1 MAEYAHPSIDALRRH
16 LKLKPDD
23 GQAWMTLARALLETS
38 PGPELSHAIG
48 QCLRCLPDS
57 HQAWTLAAA
66 AQQRARGAEAAL
78 QWLEDASARNPY
90 RPAPYLALA
99 KLRLSRLQLVEALAA
114 VSRAIGIAGETAEVL
129 SVRGEVNLQGAH
141 WQEAL
146 ADFRQVEKSA
156 VNDAQLMHQI
166 GRCYFGLGD
175 HQAAEAH
182 FRKALTRDPRQLKS
196 RFALALSYLK
206 RAEAD
211 KGEAALA
218 EIARAPGGDPQVRR
232 KAETALAVL
241 AEHRRLEPSLR
252 QAVASGC
259 MSDLQAALNDTP
271 GKLLQHDEATMGRF
285 RRLAS
290 IFHAYPFDHRLLSA
304 SGDAGARALLEAET
318 LCVAEIDT
326 ATLAG
331 LLQRLPDPS
340 AGDDPADR
348 GLLAAWRTVLDRAGF
363 DAARLQEPSGE
374 AWLRYWHAR
383 LLSAVPEARP
393 GQFKAVDAAIPGKP
407 AFSPEFVTPICRS
420 LLRELLPAVPAGLA
434 RALFLYASLRVL
446 QPFVDGNSRLARF
459 LMNAELEKSGLAT
472 VVIPVSWSSRMNRGL
487 DAVLFEGRLDLL
499 VEAVAGAQDEAAR
512 QLQLFEC
519 VQG

>member
-1 MAEYAHPSIDALRRH
+1 MAEYAHLSIDALRRR

-23 GQAWMTLARALLETS
+23 GQAWMTLARALLEQS

-48 QCLRCLPDS
+48 QCLRYLPDS
-57 HQAWTLAAA
+57 HQAWILAAA
-66 AQQRARGAEAAL
+66 EQQRARGNEAAL
-78 QWLEDASARNPY
+78 QWLEHATARNPY

-99 KLRLSRLQLVEALAA
+99 TLRLSRLQLVEALAA
-114 VSRAIGIAGETAEVL
+114 VNRAIGIAGETAEAL
-129 SVRGEVNLQGAH
+129 SVRGEINLQGTH
-141 WQEAL
+141 WPEAL
-146 ADFRQVEKSA
+146 ADFRRAEKSA
-156 VNDAQLMHQI
+156 ANVAQLMHQI

-175 HQAAEAH
+175 HKAAEAY
-182 FRKALTRDPRQLKS
+182 FRKALARDPRQLKS

-206 RAEAD
+206 RPDSD
-211 KGEAALA
+211 KGEAALT
-218 EIARAPGGDPQVRR
+218 EIVRAPGGDPQVRR

-241 AEHRRLEPSLR
+241 VEHRRLEPPLR
-252 QAVASGC
+252 HAVESGG
-259 MSDLQAALNDTP
+259 MSELQAALNDTP
-271 GKLLQHDEATMGRF
+271 GELLQHDEATMGRF

-290 IFHAYPFDHRLLSA
+290 IFHDHSFDQGLLAS
-304 SGDAGARALLEAET
+304 SGDAGLRTLLEAET

-331 LLQRLPDPS
+331 LSRRLPDPS
-340 AGDDPADR
+340 AGDDLADQ
-348 GLLAAWRTVLDRAGF
+348 GLIGAWRTIRDRAGF
-363 DAARLQEPSGE
+363 DAGQLQEPSGE

-407 AFSPEFVTPICRS
+407 AFSPEFVTPVCRS
-420 LLRELLPAVPAGLA
+420 LLRELVPAVPAGLA
-434 RALFLYASLRVL
+434 RALFLYVSLRVL

-459 LMNAELEKSGLAT
+459 LMNAELEKSGLST
-472 VVIPVSWSSRMNRGL
+472 VVIPVSWNSRMNTGL

-499 VEAVAGAQDEAAR
+499 VEAVTGAQEEAAR
-512 QLQLFEC
+512 QLRLFER